1 MQRPSA
7 KGRRRRPKSIRF
19 ASDSPGAPNPNAAE
33 GLCGVAMLKVAMELK
48 KRPSVPLDNVVQ
60 DVLRAM
66 GIDASTF
73 RKYVASQAGVLQGLE
88 RMRRGQRP

>member
-19 ASDSPGAPNPNAAE
+19 ASDPPGAPSPSAAE
-33 GLCGVAMLKVAMELK
+33 ALCGVAMLKVAMELK
-48 KRPSVPLDNVVQ
+48 KRPSVPVDNVVQ

-66 GIDASTF
+66 GIDGSTF
-73 RKYVASQAGVLQGLE
+73 RKYVAGQAEVLQGLE